1 MENISANQASALNRI
16 DQSAERARLRHVT
29 GGIGQALVY
38 QEKAEQAV
46 DYITAGYPS
55 DLSAYPYLQAEANAT
70 GKDSTQIAD
79 DILTQ
84 RSMWIAVGAQIEEER
99 LRGKKA
105 VREATDID
113 DITVARDAAQAALD
127 AL

>member
-1 MENISANQASALNRI
+1 MENIPDNQASAFNRI
-16 DQSAERARLRHVT
+16 DQRAERARLRHIT

-55 DLSAYPYLQAEANAT
+55 DLSSYPHLQAEANAT
-70 GKDSTQIAD
+70 GKDSVQIAN

-84 RSMWIAVGAQIEEER
+84 RSAWIAIGADIEEAR

-113 DITVARDAAQAALD
+113 SIIAARDATITALD
-127 AL
+127 AV

>member
-1 MENISANQASALNRI
+1 MENIPANQASAFNRI
-16 DQSAERARLRHVT
+16 DQSAERARLRHIT

-55 DLSAYPYLQAEANAT
+55 DLSSYPYLQAEAIAT
-70 GKDSTQIAD
+70 SKDSKQIAD
-79 DILTQ
+79 DILAE
-84 RSMWIAVGAQIEEER
+84 RSKWIAVGADIEAER
-99 LRGKKA
+99 LRGKKN

-113 DITVARDAAQAALD
+113 SITFARDAAIAALD

>member
-1 MENISANQASALNRI
+1 MENIPANQESAFNRI
-16 DQSAERARLRHVT
+16 DQCAERARLRHIT

-55 DLSAYPYLQAEANAT
+55 DLSSYPYLQAEAAAT
-70 GKDSTQIAD
+70 GKDSVQIAD
-79 DILTQ
+79 DVLTH
-84 RSMWIAVGAQIEEER
+84 RSVWIRTCAEIEYER

-105 VREATDID
+105 IREATDIES
-113 DITVARDAAQAALD
+113 ITTSRDTAIAALD

>member
-1 MENISANQASALNRI
+1 MENIPAHQASAFNRI
-16 DQSAERARLRHVT
+16 DQCAERARLRHIT

-55 DLSAYPYLQAEANAT
+55 DLSSYPYLQAEANAT
-70 GKDSTQIAD
+70 GKNSIQIAD
-79 DILTQ
+79 DVLTQ
-84 RSMWIAVGAQIEEER
+84 RSAWIAVGADIEEAR
-99 LRGKKA
+99 LRGKKTI
-105 VREATDID
+105 REATDID
-113 DITVARDAAQAALD
+113 SITTTRDATIAALD

>member
-1 MENISANQASALNRI
+1 MENVQAHQATAFNRI
-16 DQSAERARLRHVT
+16 DQSAERARLRHIT

-46 DYITAGYPS
+46 DYIAAGYPS
-55 DLSAYPYLQAEANAT
+55 DLSSYPYLQAEANAT
-70 GKDSTQIAD
+70 GKDSTQIAN

-84 RSMWIAVGAQIEEER
+84 RSMWIAIGADIEEAR

-113 DITVARDAAQAALD
+113 SITVARDATITILNEV
-127 AL
+127 